1 MESNNNASNSITDTI
16 KHLIS
21 NPKLYVFTVIVALL
35 LVGSGVVNIKTNHI
49 SIGKAI
55 ESEKLLAS
63 KRIALCESFLSA
75 EKKHFSILIPEATQW
90 QMDSI
95 FAKLQTELVIR
106 CYRNHITND
115 NEYVYS
121 LSRTLLSIIRSDS
134 GSDIVWSTEFDEHI
148 QKQTRALV
156 DMLVSVTI

>member
-1 MESNNNASNSITDTI
+1 MEEKTTNNVTSLLKQLLAS
-16 KHLIS
+16 
-21 NPKLYVFTVIVALL
+21 PKLYIFTILVVIV
-35 LVGSGVVNIKTNHI
+35 LVCSGTISVKTSHI

-106 CYRNHITND
+106 CYRNHITNE
-115 NEYVYS
+115 NEYIYS
-121 LSRTLLSIIRSDS
+121 LSRSLLSIIRSDS

-148 QKQTRALV
+148 QKQTRVLV